1 MSRPRLIAG
10 VLLAVLAFTLLLT
23 GVAFAGTAI
32 FLLLRGATGDAYAA
46 AVTSLI
52 LLLPASL
59 IIVVSLSRSP
69 PVQVPAPAL
78 AGVQAPEA
86 SMNATLAALA
96 SHHPLMAVCC
106 AAALGFATAI
116 SRAPR

>member
-32 FLLLRGATGDAYAA
+32 FFLLSGDTGDSYAA
-46 AVTSLI
+46 AVTALI
-52 LLLPASL
+52 VLFPASL
-59 IIVVSLSRSP
+59 IIVVSLTRSP
-69 PVQVPAPAL
+69 PAQVPTPATASL
-78 AGVQAPEA
+78 QAREA

-96 SHHPLMAVCC
+96 SHHPLMAVFC
-106 AAALGFATAI
+106 AAALGFANAQ